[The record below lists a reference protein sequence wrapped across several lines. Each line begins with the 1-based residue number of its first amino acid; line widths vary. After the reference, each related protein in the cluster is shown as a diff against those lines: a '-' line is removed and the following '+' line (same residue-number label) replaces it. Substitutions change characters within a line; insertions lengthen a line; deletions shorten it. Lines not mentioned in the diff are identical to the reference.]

1 MNNDTNNPQMFGS
14 VIPNNISNDNVNVSQ
29 ELNNSNNQNDSSVVM
44 PGYENM
50 VANNVEDNTNVV
62 QTPPV
67 QNIAPIPNTAPT
79 PQTAPTTQDN
89 NTILDVNNTTLYDT
103 TNTINDKPV
112 VKTTNKKKSVKI
124 NPELKTVIILL
135 VIFLVI
141 IYLVPTIFNFFINL
155 KDNLS

>member
-14 VIPNNISNDNVNVSQ
+14 VMPNSVPNDNVNVSQ
-29 ELNNSNNQNDSSVVM
+29 ELNNSNNQNASSIVM

-50 VANNVEDNTNVV
+50 VANNVVDNTNVV

-67 QNIAPIPNTAPT
+67 QNTEIVQNNESTI
-79 PQTAPTTQDN
+79 QDN
-89 NTILDVNNTTLYDT
+89 NPNVLDVNNTTLYDT

-124 NPELKTVIILL
+124 NSELKTVIILL
-135 VIFLVI
+135 VVFLVI